1 MKRQKTGEYRLTK
14 VAGETIKAFIP
25 LPLPPIPPLEMDNG
39 LKDLHDSVLHV
50 LGRLD
55 NSLSLLPESHILRAQ
70 YIRKEAVES
79 SKIEGIQANLSDL
92 FISDIGEQP
101 AFSDVAEIT
110 NYMCALEYGLHR
122 LRCDGFPISSRLL
135 REVHA
140 KLFSSKHDSAKT
152 PGEFRRS
159 QNWIGGT
166 SPSTARF
173 VPPPHTEV
181 EDCITAVERFLHS
194 EGDSISPLIKAG
206 LAHVQFETIHPF
218 LDGNGR
224 TGRLLITFLLCDAG
238 VLSEPLLYLSQYFN
252 RHRPTYYDMLDS
264 IRKTGNWEAWLK
276 FFLLGVIETAENSID
291 TARKILELF
300 KADEAKI
307 QQQGKTVE
315 PASAVY
321 SVFREQAILSIAEAG
336 RRTRLTLPAV
346 SSVMGLLEQMG
357 IVAEMASKSQNR
369 LYVYHRYI
377 SLLDNAA

>member
-1 MKRQKTGEYRLTK
+1 M
-14 VAGETIKAFIP
+14 
-25 LPLPPIPPLEMDNG
+25 
-39 LKDLHDSVLHV
+39 
-50 LGRLD
+50 
-55 NSLSLLPESHILRAQ
+55 
-70 YIRKEAVES
+70 
-79 SKIEGIQANLSDL
+79 
-92 FISDIGEQP
+92 
-101 AFSDVAEIT
+101 
-110 NYMCALEYGLHR
+110 
-122 LRCDGFPISSRLL
+122 
-135 REVHA
+135 
-140 KLFSSKHDSAKT
+140 
-152 PGEFRRS
+152 
-159 QNWIGGT
+159 
-166 SPSTARF
+166 
-173 VPPPHTEV
+173 
-181 EDCITAVERFLHS
+181 
-194 EGDSISPLIKAG
+194 
-206 LAHVQFETIHPF
+206 QFETIHPF

-346 SSVMGLLEQMG
+346 SSVMSLLEQMG

-369 LYVYHRYI
+369 LYAYHRYI